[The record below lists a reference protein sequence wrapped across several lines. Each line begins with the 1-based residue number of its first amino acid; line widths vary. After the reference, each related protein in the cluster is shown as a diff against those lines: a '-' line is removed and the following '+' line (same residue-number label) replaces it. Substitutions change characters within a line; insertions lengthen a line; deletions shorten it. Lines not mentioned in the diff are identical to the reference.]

1 MATDII
7 RQPARP
13 SAWRNPALRGAVF
26 QILFVAAVV
35 LLVRAFW
42 GGDGNSASPSAPA
55 TAAARPSSTASR
67 SSTQTGRKPAR
78 PLLAQTLDP
87 TLRFDLLKS
96 SEDVTYKGTGRD
108 IFRSQAPP
116 PPVPQP
122 VAPDVKPGPAPPPP
136 PPPID
141 LKFYGFASRKD
152 GYKRIFLSKGEDIFI
167 AKEGDIVDR
176 RYKIVHIGQNSVD
189 VEDVL
194 TNNRQTLP
202 LQVG

>member
-1 MATDII
+1 MKLGTEDKKKTAI
-7 RQPARP
+7 
-13 SAWRNPALRGAVF
+13 
-26 QILFVAAVV
+26 AAVLLAV
-35 LLVRAFW
+35 AIFFLVRAFR
-42 GGDGNSASPSAPA
+42 GGEENSAPDAALRPAP
-55 TAAARPSSTASR
+55 TAQNGN
-67 SSTQTGRKPAR
+67 TQTTRKAAH

-96 SEDVTYKGTGRD
+96 SEDVTYKGSGRD
-108 IFRSQAPP
+108 IFRSQPEPP
-116 PPVPQP
+116 PIPKPQP
-122 VAPDVKPGPAPPPP
+122 MDVKPTPPPPPP

-176 RYKIVHIGQNSVD
+176 RYKIVRIGQNSVD

-202 LQVG
+202 LQTG

>member
-1 MATDII
+1 MKLGTEDKKKTAI
-7 RQPARP
+7 
-13 SAWRNPALRGAVF
+13 
-26 QILFVAAVV
+26 AAV
-35 LLVRAFW
+35 LLVAAAILVVRAFR
-42 GGDGNSASPSAPA
+42 GEEDSSAAPPTAA
-55 TAAARPSSTASR
+55 TAAPRPSPAAGN
-67 SSTQTGRKPAR
+67 TQTGRKVAH

-87 TLRFDLLKS
+87 SLRFDLLKS

-108 IFRSQAPP
+108 IFRSQPEPP
-116 PPVPQP
+116 PIPKP
-122 VAPDVKPGPAPPPP
+122 ATPDIKPGPVVPPP

-176 RYKIVHIGQNSVD
+176 RYRIVHIGQNSVD

-202 LQVG
+202 LQAG